1 MTAPPTAEPSPSPSA
16 TPPATPLP
24 PAEVPA
30 APVVE
35 AAPEPAPPR
44 SPTAEEAAMGSQVVA
59 IVNQR
64 RAEAGCGPVAEDAG
78 LAAVAFAHSAD
89 MGTRN
94 YFDHNTLEGLS
105 PWDRA
110 AAGGVSASGENIAAG
125 QVTAESAMESWMNSQ
140 GHKDN
145 ILNCGQTR
153 LGVGVAQGSGDYGT
167 YWTQLFG

>member
-1 MTAPPTAEPSPSPSA
+1 MA
-16 TPPATPLP
+16 
-24 PAEVPA
+24 
-30 APVVE
+30 
-35 AAPEPAPPR
+35 
-44 SPTAEEAAMGSQVVA
+44 SQVVA

-64 RAEAGCGPVAEDAG
+64 RAEAGCGPVSEDAG

-94 YFDHNTLEGLS
+94 YFAHDTPEGLS

-125 QVTAESAMESWMNSQ
+125 QTTAESVMESWMNSQ

-145 ILNCGQTR
+145 ILNCGQTK
-153 LGVGVAQGSGDYGT
+153 LGVGVAQGSGDYRI
-167 YWTQLFG
+167 YWTQLFS